1 MLNSFKSKLIL
12 VLSLCIAIVV
22 VLSALFNYFSSLSY
36 VSNKLKSEELPIMAR
51 SLAKSV
57 SLEILALI
65 HGSSAMANDV
75 FFLEW
80 IENNEN
86 SQDGVFYRYQNKMKD
101 NFKASTSFFAS
112 IRSLNFYSHEKIES
126 KLDINGRDKWLLEA
140 QNSPH
145 PYVLNMDFDRNNNDR
160 LVLFV
165 NHKVYA
171 KNGEFLGVVGLGSSV
186 ENIELLINNQKIG
199 KNGRSFLVDEKG
211 KILFHENKELI
222 LNKNLSDIAAIKPIS
237 KGLLENEGEVFTYVD
252 ENERERFVISTKI
265 KELGFI
271 VITELDSSEAF
282 APIYENLY
290 KTLTYSFV
298 FIVIGVIF
306 AYILA
311 SYFQKNIKKL
321 RDGILNFF
329 AYLRYEKSDIQSIQI
344 NSKDEL
350 GHMAALINEGIKA
363 TQNNLL
369 KDKEAIIHVQDLI
382 KHISTGDLS
391 HSVNIKASN
400 PQIDDLLKLLNEMRQ
415 TLKDFFSTSINTIK
429 DFASGNFTTRINSQ
443 AYIADVKEMFDTVSL
458 LGQSVCAMLEK
469 EFNIANDLDNKS
481 LIQRDFTQNL
491 FASIKEQS
499 AELNQAS
506 EQINLLSLNAAIE
519 AARAGEHGRG
529 FAVLADEV
537 RNLAESTQK
546 SLAQIEAN
554 STSLVQ
560 SIIETSSVVN
570 SQTQAM
576 ENVSNIADKI
586 STASAENINLI
597 KNFQEIAKEI
607 SEMSNNMKD
616 EIKSKKF

>member
-1 MLNSFKSKLIL
+1 M
-12 VLSLCIAIVV
+12 
-22 VLSALFNYFSSLSY
+22 
-36 VSNKLKSEELPIMAR
+36 
-51 SLAKSV
+51 
-57 SLEILALI
+57 
-65 HGSSAMANDV
+65 
-75 FFLEW
+75 
-80 IENNEN
+80 
-86 SQDGVFYRYQNKMKD
+86 
-101 NFKASTSFFAS
+101 
-112 IRSLNFYSHEKIES
+112 
-126 KLDINGRDKWLLEA
+126 
-140 QNSPH
+140 
-145 PYVLNMDFDRNNNDR
+145 
-160 LVLFV
+160 
-165 NHKVYA
+165 
-171 KNGEFLGVVGLGSSV
+171 
-186 ENIELLINNQKIG
+186 
-199 KNGRSFLVDEKG
+199 DEKG

-222 LNKNLSDIAAIKPIS
+222 LNKNLSDIAALKPIS

-321 RDGILNFF
+321 QDGILNFF

-344 NSKDEL
+344 KSKDEL

-499 AELNQAS
+499 TELNQAS
-506 EQINLLSLNAAIE
+506 EQINLLSLKAAIE

-529 FAVLADEV
+529 FAVVADEV

-576 ENVSNIADKI
+576 QNVSNIADKI
-586 STASAENINLI
+586 FKSSSENIRRI
-597 KNFQEIAKEI
+597 KDFQEMAKEI
-607 SEMSNNMKD
+607 DEIANNIKD

>member
-1 MLNSFKSKLIL
+1 M
-12 VLSLCIAIVV
+12 
-22 VLSALFNYFSSLSY
+22 
-36 VSNKLKSEELPIMAR
+36 
-51 SLAKSV
+51 
-57 SLEILALI
+57 
-65 HGSSAMANDV
+65 
-75 FFLEW
+75 
-80 IENNEN
+80 
-86 SQDGVFYRYQNKMKD
+86 
-101 NFKASTSFFAS
+101 
-112 IRSLNFYSHEKIES
+112 
-126 KLDINGRDKWLLEA
+126 
-140 QNSPH
+140 
-145 PYVLNMDFDRNNNDR
+145 
-160 LVLFV
+160 
-165 NHKVYA
+165 
-171 KNGEFLGVVGLGSSV
+171 
-186 ENIELLINNQKIG
+186 
-199 KNGRSFLVDEKG
+199 DEKG

-222 LNKNLSDIAAIKPIS
+222 LNKNLSDIAALKPIS

-321 RDGILNFF
+321 QDGILNFF

-344 NSKDEL
+344 KSKDEL

-369 KDKEAIIHVQDLI
+369 RDKEAIIHVQDLI

-506 EQINLLSLNAAIE
+506 EQITNLESSMQEINQKVSTIITQSEEIKNVVEFIKGIAEQINLLSLNAAIE

-529 FAVLADEV
+529 FAVVADEV

>member
-1 MLNSFKSKLIL
+1 M
-12 VLSLCIAIVV
+12 
-22 VLSALFNYFSSLSY
+22 
-36 VSNKLKSEELPIMAR
+36 
-51 SLAKSV
+51 
-57 SLEILALI
+57 
-65 HGSSAMANDV
+65 
-75 FFLEW
+75 
-80 IENNEN
+80 
-86 SQDGVFYRYQNKMKD
+86 
-101 NFKASTSFFAS
+101 
-112 IRSLNFYSHEKIES
+112 
-126 KLDINGRDKWLLEA
+126 
-140 QNSPH
+140 
-145 PYVLNMDFDRNNNDR
+145 
-160 LVLFV
+160 
-165 NHKVYA
+165 
-171 KNGEFLGVVGLGSSV
+171 
-186 ENIELLINNQKIG
+186 
-199 KNGRSFLVDEKG
+199 
-211 KILFHENKELI
+211 
-222 LNKNLSDIAAIKPIS
+222 
-237 KGLLENEGEVFTYVD
+237 
-252 ENERERFVISTKI
+252 
-265 KELGFI
+265 
-271 VITELDSSEAF
+271 
-282 APIYENLY
+282 
-290 KTLTYSFV
+290 
-298 FIVIGVIF
+298 
-306 AYILA
+306 
-311 SYFQKNIKKL
+311 
-321 RDGILNFF
+321 
-329 AYLRYEKSDIQSIQI
+329 
-344 NSKDEL
+344 
-350 GHMAALINEGIKA
+350 
-363 TQNNLL
+363 
-369 KDKEAIIHVQDLI
+369 QDLI

-499 AELNQAS
+499 TELNQAS

-529 FAVLADEV
+529 FAVVADEV

-586 STASAENINLI
+586 FKSSSENIRRI
-597 KNFQEIAKEI
+597 KDFQEMAKEI
-607 SEMSNNMKD
+607 DEIANNIKD

>member
-75 FFLEW
+75 FFLDW

-165 NHKVYA
+165 NHKVYT

-222 LNKNLSDIAAIKPIS
+222 LNKNLSDIAALKPIS

-321 RDGILNFF
+321 QDGILNFF

>member
-1 MLNSFKSKLIL
+1 M
-12 VLSLCIAIVV
+12 
-22 VLSALFNYFSSLSY
+22 
-36 VSNKLKSEELPIMAR
+36 
-51 SLAKSV
+51 
-57 SLEILALI
+57 
-65 HGSSAMANDV
+65 
-75 FFLEW
+75 
-80 IENNEN
+80 
-86 SQDGVFYRYQNKMKD
+86 
-101 NFKASTSFFAS
+101 
-112 IRSLNFYSHEKIES
+112 
-126 KLDINGRDKWLLEA
+126 
-140 QNSPH
+140 
-145 PYVLNMDFDRNNNDR
+145 
-160 LVLFV
+160 
-165 NHKVYA
+165 
-171 KNGEFLGVVGLGSSV
+171 
-186 ENIELLINNQKIG
+186 
-199 KNGRSFLVDEKG
+199 DEKG

-222 LNKNLSDIAAIKPIS
+222 LNKNLSDIAALKPIS
-237 KGLLENEGEVFTYVD
+237 KGLLETEGEVFTYVD

-271 VITELDSSEAF
+271 VI
-282 APIYENLY
+282 
-290 KTLTYSFV
+290 
-298 FIVIGVIF
+298 GVIF

-321 RDGILNFF
+321 QDGILNFF

-344 NSKDEL
+344 KSKDEL

-499 AELNQAS
+499 TELNQAS
-506 EQINLLSLNAAIE
+506 EQITNL
-519 AARAGEHGRG
+519 
-529 FAVLADEV
+529 
-537 RNLAESTQK
+537 ES
-546 SLAQIEAN
+546 S
-554 STSLVQ
+554 
-560 SIIETSSVVN
+560 
-570 SQTQAM
+570 M
-576 ENVSNIADKI
+576 
-586 STASAENINLI
+586 
-597 KNFQEIAKEI
+597 QEINQKVSTI
-607 SEMSNNMKD
+607 ITQSE
-616 EIKSKKF
+616 EIKTDAALRWWLMR

>member
-112 IRSLNFYSHEKIES
+112 IRSSNFYSHEKIES

-171 KNGEFLGVVGLGSSV
+171 KNGEFLGIVGLGSSV

-222 LNKNLSDIAAIKPIS
+222 LNKNLSDIAALKPIS
-237 KGLLENEGEVFTYVD
+237 KGLLETEGEVFTYVD

-321 RDGILNFF
+321 QDGILNFF

-344 NSKDEL
+344 KSKDEL

-400 PQIDDLLKLLNEMRQ
+400 PHIDDLLKLLNEMRQ

-499 AELNQAS
+499 TELNQAS
-506 EQINLLSLNAAIE
+506 EQITNL
-519 AARAGEHGRG
+519 
-529 FAVLADEV
+529 
-537 RNLAESTQK
+537 ES
-546 SLAQIEAN
+546 S
-554 STSLVQ
+554 
-560 SIIETSSVVN
+560 
-570 SQTQAM
+570 M
-576 ENVSNIADKI
+576 
-586 STASAENINLI
+586 
-597 KNFQEIAKEI
+597 QEINQKVSTI
-607 SEMSNNMKD
+607 ITQSE
-616 EIKSKKF
+616 EIKTDAALRWWLMR

>member
-22 VLSALFNYFSSLSY
+22 VLSVLFNYFSSLSY

-165 NHKVYA
+165 NHKIYA

-222 LNKNLSDIAAIKPIS
+222 LNKNLSDI
-237 KGLLENEGEVFTYVD
+237 
-252 ENERERFVISTKI
+252 
-265 KELGFI
+265 
-271 VITELDSSEAF
+271 
-282 APIYENLY
+282 
-290 KTLTYSFV
+290 
-298 FIVIGVIF
+298 
-306 AYILA
+306 
-311 SYFQKNIKKL
+311 
-321 RDGILNFF
+321 
-329 AYLRYEKSDIQSIQI
+329 QSIQI
-344 NSKDEL
+344 KSKDEL

-443 AYIADVKEMFDTVSL
+443 VYIADVKEMFDTVSL

-491 FASIKEQS
+491 FASIKEQGT
-499 AELNQAS
+499 ELNQAS

-519 AARAGEHGRG
+519 AALAGEHGRG
-529 FAVLADEV
+529 FAVVADEV

-570 SQTQAM
+570 SQ
-576 ENVSNIADKI
+576 S
-586 STASAENINLI
+586 S
-597 KNFQEIAKEI
+597 
-607 SEMSNNMKD
+607 
-616 EIKSKKF
+616 

>member
-171 KNGEFLGVVGLGSSV
+171 KNGEFLGIVGLGSSV

-222 LNKNLSDIAAIKPIS
+222 LNKNLSDIAALKPIS

-321 RDGILNFF
+321 QDGILNFF

-344 NSKDEL
+344 KSKDEL

-400 PQIDDLLKLLNEMRQ
+400 PHIDDLLKLLNEMRQ

-499 AELNQAS
+499 TELNQAS
-506 EQINLLSLNAAIE
+506 EQITNL
-519 AARAGEHGRG
+519 
-529 FAVLADEV
+529 
-537 RNLAESTQK
+537 ES
-546 SLAQIEAN
+546 S
-554 STSLVQ
+554 
-560 SIIETSSVVN
+560 
-570 SQTQAM
+570 M
-576 ENVSNIADKI
+576 
-586 STASAENINLI
+586 
-597 KNFQEIAKEI
+597 QEINQKVSTI
-607 SEMSNNMKD
+607 ITQSE
-616 EIKSKKF
+616 EIKTDAALRWWLMR

>member
-165 NHKVYA
+165 NHKIYA
-171 KNGEFLGVVGLGSSV
+171 KNGEFLGIVGLGSSV

-222 LNKNLSDIAAIKPIS
+222 LNKNLSDIAALKPIS

-265 KELGFI
+265 KELVFI

-311 SYFQKNIKKL
+311 SYFQKKYQKTS
-321 RDGILNFF
+321 RRNFEFLCIF
-329 AYLRYEKSDIQSIQI
+329 AL
-344 NSKDEL
+344 
-350 GHMAALINEGIKA
+350 
-363 TQNNLL
+363 
-369 KDKEAIIHVQDLI
+369 
-382 KHISTGDLS
+382 
-391 HSVNIKASN
+391 
-400 PQIDDLLKLLNEMRQ
+400 
-415 TLKDFFSTSINTIK
+415 
-429 DFASGNFTTRINSQ
+429 
-443 AYIADVKEMFDTVSL
+443 
-458 LGQSVCAMLEK
+458 
-469 EFNIANDLDNKS
+469 
-481 LIQRDFTQNL
+481 
-491 FASIKEQS
+491 
-499 AELNQAS
+499 
-506 EQINLLSLNAAIE
+506 
-519 AARAGEHGRG
+519 
-529 FAVLADEV
+529 
-537 RNLAESTQK
+537 
-546 SLAQIEAN
+546 
-554 STSLVQ
+554 
-560 SIIETSSVVN
+560 
-570 SQTQAM
+570 
-576 ENVSNIADKI
+576 
-586 STASAENINLI
+586 
-597 KNFQEIAKEI
+597 
-607 SEMSNNMKD
+607 
-616 EIKSKKF
+616 

>member
-1 MLNSFKSKLIL
+1 M
-12 VLSLCIAIVV
+12 
-22 VLSALFNYFSSLSY
+22 
-36 VSNKLKSEELPIMAR
+36 
-51 SLAKSV
+51 
-57 SLEILALI
+57 
-65 HGSSAMANDV
+65 
-75 FFLEW
+75 
-80 IENNEN
+80 
-86 SQDGVFYRYQNKMKD
+86 
-101 NFKASTSFFAS
+101 
-112 IRSLNFYSHEKIES
+112 
-126 KLDINGRDKWLLEA
+126 
-140 QNSPH
+140 
-145 PYVLNMDFDRNNNDR
+145 
-160 LVLFV
+160 
-165 NHKVYA
+165 
-171 KNGEFLGVVGLGSSV
+171 
-186 ENIELLINNQKIG
+186 
-199 KNGRSFLVDEKG
+199 
-211 KILFHENKELI
+211 
-222 LNKNLSDIAAIKPIS
+222 
-237 KGLLENEGEVFTYVD
+237 D
-252 ENERERFVISTKI
+252 ENERERFVILTKI

-321 RDGILNFF
+321 QDGILNFF

-499 AELNQAS
+499 TELNQAS
-506 EQINLLSLNAAIE
+506 EQITNL
-519 AARAGEHGRG
+519 
-529 FAVLADEV
+529 
-537 RNLAESTQK
+537 ES
-546 SLAQIEAN
+546 S
-554 STSLVQ
+554 
-560 SIIETSSVVN
+560 
-570 SQTQAM
+570 M
-576 ENVSNIADKI
+576 
-586 STASAENINLI
+586 
-597 KNFQEIAKEI
+597 QEINQKVSTI
-607 SEMSNNMKD
+607 ITQSE
-616 EIKSKKF
+616 EIKTDAALRWWLMR

>member
-1 MLNSFKSKLIL
+1 M
-12 VLSLCIAIVV
+12 
-22 VLSALFNYFSSLSY
+22 
-36 VSNKLKSEELPIMAR
+36 
-51 SLAKSV
+51 
-57 SLEILALI
+57 
-65 HGSSAMANDV
+65 
-75 FFLEW
+75 
-80 IENNEN
+80 
-86 SQDGVFYRYQNKMKD
+86 
-101 NFKASTSFFAS
+101 
-112 IRSLNFYSHEKIES
+112 
-126 KLDINGRDKWLLEA
+126 
-140 QNSPH
+140 
-145 PYVLNMDFDRNNNDR
+145 
-160 LVLFV
+160 
-165 NHKVYA
+165 
-171 KNGEFLGVVGLGSSV
+171 

-199 KNGRSFLVDEKG
+199 KNGMSFLVDEKG

-222 LNKNLSDIAAIKPIS
+222 LNKNLSDIAALKPIS

-321 RDGILNFF
+321 QDGILNFF
-329 AYLRYEKSDIQSIQI
+329 AYLHYKKSDIQSIQI
-344 NSKDEL
+344 KSKDEL

-363 TQNNLL
+363 T
-369 KDKEAIIHVQDLI
+369 
-382 KHISTGDLS
+382 
-391 HSVNIKASN
+391 
-400 PQIDDLLKLLNEMRQ
+400 
-415 TLKDFFSTSINTIK
+415 
-429 DFASGNFTTRINSQ
+429 
-443 AYIADVKEMFDTVSL
+443 
-458 LGQSVCAMLEK
+458 
-469 EFNIANDLDNKS
+469 
-481 LIQRDFTQNL
+481 
-491 FASIKEQS
+491 
-499 AELNQAS
+499 
-506 EQINLLSLNAAIE
+506 QINLLSLNAAIE

-529 FAVLADEV
+529 FAVVADEV
-537 RNLAESTQK
+537 RKLAESTQK

-576 ENVSNIADKI
+576 QNVSNIANKI